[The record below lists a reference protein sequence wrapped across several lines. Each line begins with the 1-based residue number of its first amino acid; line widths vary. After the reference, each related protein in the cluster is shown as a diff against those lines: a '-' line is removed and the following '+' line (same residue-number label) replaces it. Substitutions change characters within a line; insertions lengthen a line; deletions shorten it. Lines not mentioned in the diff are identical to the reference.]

1 MNVKH
6 ILVLALLTTATLT
19 ASAVH
24 SHTFVESDS
33 LSIKVD
39 FISNNIVRVKTH
51 SGAAKKSQP
60 SLVADIASAG
70 FEEPTV
76 TDTRRQGGTKPLLES
91 KTGIQVL
98 YNPDSKSLGFFRSGK
113 LALYSECGGRG
124 NEIVL
129 TTMTRCSYYGGGER
143 GYSLNLA
150 GDTLVNYNRQNYG
163 YTEGDR
169 RIRQMGITMPYV
181 VSSNGFAVFFDDFCA
196 SQLTLSGNDI
206 TYTTESDADIDYYV
220 IFGSMENIVSDFTR
234 LVGRQD
240 IPPFWSLGYITSR
253 YGYHDRR
260 ETEAVVDSIKN
271 HMNLPLDGIVFDLY
285 WYGREQD
292 MGRLV
297 WDEQQWPNHKEMLAN
312 LKKEGINTVTISQPY
327 VLRNGR
333 AIDNYNALAPQGL
346 LCRNAE
352 ADSTQEVTIWVGHGG
367 MFDVSNPASQQWLR
381 KRYKTL
387 TDEGV
392 TGWWGDLGEPEVHP
406 ETIVHHNGLSAR
418 QYHNLY
424 GNDWSKIIYDLF
436 RDEYPDRRL
445 MTMMRAGTAGLQ
457 RYSVFPW
464 STDVSRSWG
473 GLQPQVK
480 IMVNSGLSGLGY
492 MSHDVGGFAVDPAKP
507 YDEELYL
514 RWLQLGLFSP
524 VLRTHAQYLAEPYNY
539 PTHSTTVTNII
550 RERYRWLPYNYTLA
564 YENAAKGLPLVRPLG
579 FYDTDITRFDNIA
592 DQYLWGRDIMVA
604 PILTQGATSR
614 SITFPKGKWFDFYHV
629 NDNPYKEGTTITYK
643 ASLTEIPVF
652 VRAGAFIVQADFD
665 FSSDIKNVG
674 SYNPD
679 RLVVNYFPDNG
690 KSDGY
695 VFEDDR
701 LSPRTTATGHFRLI
715 RFHGDDNLI
724 STTIEITAEG
734 SFKGASKKK
743 ELTFKIP
750 TPYTSPREV
759 RLNGKKVDFF
769 VAATDSD
776 FHRTHA
782 DDSILTFTVKI
793 KDITK
798 KNVITISK

>member
-253 YGYHDRR
+253 YKFRKRRPHKGIDIGLNIGDPIYAAFDGVVRAALPTRMTGGYGNVLVIRHLNGL
-260 ETEAVVDSIKN
+260 ETYYGHLSDY
-271 HMNLPLDGIVFDLY
+271 IVESGDIVKAGELIGYGGSTGHSTGPHLHFETRYMGQAFDPERIFDFERGTL
-285 WYGREQD
+285 RSETF
-292 MGRLV
+292 L
-297 WDEQQWPNHKEMLAN
+297 
-312 LKKEGINTVTISQPY
+312 LKKHYFSINSHY
-327 VLRNGR
+327 
-333 AIDNYNALAPQGL
+333 
-346 LCRNAE
+346 
-352 ADSTQEVTIWVGHGG
+352 G
-367 MFDVSNPASQQWLR
+367 MS
-381 KRYKTL
+381 
-387 TDEGV
+387 
-392 TGWWGDLGEPEVHP
+392 
-406 ETIVHHNGLSAR
+406 
-418 QYHNLY
+418 
-424 GNDWSKIIYDLF
+424 
-436 RDEYPDRRL
+436 DRESE
-445 MTMMRAGTAGLQ
+445 Q
-457 RYSVFPW
+457 
-464 STDVSRSWG
+464 
-473 GLQPQVK
+473 
-480 IMVNSGLSGLGY
+480 
-492 MSHDVGGFAVDPAKP
+492 
-507 YDEELYL
+507 
-514 RWLQLGLFSP
+514 
-524 VLRTHAQYLAEPYNY
+524 
-539 PTHSTTVTNII
+539 
-550 RERYRWLPYNYTLA
+550 
-564 YENAAKGLPLVRPLG
+564 
-579 FYDTDITRFDNIA
+579 
-592 DQYLWGRDIMVA
+592 
-604 PILTQGATSR
+604 
-614 SITFPKGKWFDFYHV
+614 
-629 NDNPYKEGTTITYK
+629 
-643 ASLTEIPVF
+643 
-652 VRAGAFIVQADFD
+652 
-665 FSSDIKNVG
+665 
-674 SYNPD
+674 
-679 RLVVNYFPDNG
+679 
-690 KSDGY
+690 
-695 VFEDDR
+695 
-701 LSPRTTATGHFRLI
+701 
-715 RFHGDDNLI
+715 
-724 STTIEITAEG
+724 
-734 SFKGASKKK
+734 ASKKK
-743 ELTFKIP
+743 PVDKSSSSPAKYYKVKKGDTLNKIARRNN
-750 TPYTSPREV
+750 T
-759 RLNGKKVDFF
+759 
-769 VAATDSD
+769 
-776 FHRTHA
+776 
-782 DDSILTFTVKI
+782 TVKKLCQLNKI
-793 KDITK
+793 KENKPLQIGQRIRVK
-798 KNVITISK
+798 